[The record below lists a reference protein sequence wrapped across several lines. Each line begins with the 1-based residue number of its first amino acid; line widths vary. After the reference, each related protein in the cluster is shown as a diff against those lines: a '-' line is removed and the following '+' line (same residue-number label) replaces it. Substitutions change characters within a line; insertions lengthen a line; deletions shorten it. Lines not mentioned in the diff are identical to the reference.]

1 MQDQICGGI
10 KDPNKVCP
18 PDLKDMNAKKAC
30 ERIREFERTHP
41 DINETIKNLSKFVFP
56 WGLGSKSE
64 SMQKVMNE
72 LSVRMNTT
80 SIADQVSKCQNIT
93 NQTQSNT
100 IRGMKTSCLKELK
113 GILSPAELKEVIQ
126 IKDIKQENDASAAN
140 TCIINL
146 ALDTLSKMDAS
157 IENSVLQNAFNSA
170 KGLASDSES
179 NQDTCNSVSVDMSA
193 CKYISQQQCCN
204 NQINQIQSNLIDAEC
219 SGFNRVM
226 QKNAAD
232 SKNICNMT
240 AQASMTDDMDAD
252 IKNTLSQAATNKS
265 EGLTMD
271 FFMIFII
278 IFCVIVFGPIAL
290 TMFTGAKIIQYIGP
304 ILLLIGIVF
313 MVLWLVSIKKEQKFA
328 NKPFSVCKDTTSL
341 EPMSRSFGDVKTRVA
356 QDDVIGYDFFIDIGD
371 DQKGSDIDPLSTPD
385 DKLGSVYYI
394 TQVSSTPTCTTDPN
408 ADKMAIISYKKGS
421 QNLKFLV
428 IGIALIIA
436 GLGMIIY
443 SIFSGDKP
451 KKPPIKKPL
460 IKTPI
465 KPSLQKSVNKIKP
478 ILPSPKTPPL
488 PVKPESIK
496 K

>member
-1 MQDQICGGI
+1 MQDQTCGGM

-18 PDLKDMNAKKAC
+18 PNLKDVNAKQAC

-41 DINETIKNLSKFVFP
+41 DFNEAIKTLKNFLPP
-56 WGLGSKSE
+56 WGIGSNSE

-72 LSVRMNTT
+72 LNIKMNST
-80 SIADQVSKCQNIT
+80 SLADQVSKCKNLT
-93 NQTQSNT
+93 TQTQSNK
-100 IRGMKTSCLKELK
+100 IVGMKTSCIEVLKDVLPPADIKEL
-113 GILSPAELKEVIQ
+113 LQ
-126 IKDIKQENDASAAN
+126 IKDIKQENDASATN
-140 TCIINL
+140 VCMINL
-146 ALDTLSKMDAS
+146 ALDTLTKMDAS
-157 IENSVLQNAFNSA
+157 IENTVLQNALNSA
-170 KGLASDSES
+170 KGLLSNSSS
-179 NQDTCNSVSVDMSA
+179 NQDVCNSVSVDMSA
-193 CKYISQQQCCN
+193 CKYISQQQCCT
-204 NQINQIQSNLIDAEC
+204 NQINQTQSNLLDAKC

-232 SKNICNMT
+232 THNSCNMT
-240 AQASMTDDMDAD
+240 AQASMTDDMHAD
-252 IKNTLSQAATNKS
+252 IKNTLSQSATNKS

-271 FFMIFII
+271 FFIIFII
-278 IFCVIVFGPIAL
+278 IFLVIVFGPVAL

-304 ILLLIGIVF
+304 ILLIIGLIF
-313 MVLWLVSIKKEQKFA
+313 MGLWLVSIKKEQKFA

-341 EPMSRSFGDVKTRVA
+341 EPMSRSSFGDVKSRVT
-356 QDDVIGYDFFIDIGD
+356 QDDVIGYDFFIDLAD
-371 DQKGSDIDPLSTPD
+371 NEKGSDVDPLSIPD

-394 TQVSSTPTCTTDPN
+394 TQVSSAPVCTTDPN

-428 IGIALIIA
+428 IGISLIIA

-443 SIFSGDKP
+443 SIFSGDKT
-451 KKPPIKKPL
+451 KKLPIKKPL

-478 ILPSPKTPPL
+478 SPKTPPL
-488 PVKPESIK
+488 PESIK